1 MKPLDTHPP
10 APAQAIAMPTRRPL
24 LWRVPILGAIL
35 RELAE
40 GDADFGLYLGL
51 IFFSLLGCAVILWG
65 LPALVIA
72 ALVATPISGLLLV
85 ALTRG

>member
-10 APAQAIAMPTRRPL
+10 APAQAVALPARRPL

-40 GDADFGLYLGL
+40 GDPDFGLYLGL
-51 IFFSLLGCAVILWG
+51 IAFSLLGCAVILWG
-65 LPALVIA
+65 LPALVIG
-72 ALVATPISGLLLV
+72 ALIATPITGITLV

>member
-10 APAQAIAMPTRRPL
+10 APAQAVVMPTRHPL

-40 GDADFGLYLGL
+40 GDPDFGLYLGVIL
-51 IFFSLLGCAVILWG
+51 FCLLGCSIILWG
-65 LPALVIA
+65 LPALVIG
-72 ALVATPISGLLLV
+72 ALIATPITAIMLV

>member
-10 APAQAIAMPTRRPL
+10 APAQAVAVPSPRPL
-24 LWRVPILGAIL
+24 MWRIPILGAIL

-40 GDADFGLYLGL
+40 GDPDFGLYLGL
-51 IFFSLLGCAVILWG
+51 ILFSLLGCAVILWG

-72 ALVATPISGLLLV
+72 ALIATPLSGLALV
-85 ALTRG
+85 LLTRG